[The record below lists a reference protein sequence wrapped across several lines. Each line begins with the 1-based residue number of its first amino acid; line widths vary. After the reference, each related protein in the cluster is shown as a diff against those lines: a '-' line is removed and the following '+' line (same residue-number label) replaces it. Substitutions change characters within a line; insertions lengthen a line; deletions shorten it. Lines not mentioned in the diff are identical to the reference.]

1 MTSLADI
8 RAAWDRIA
16 AAYDQTVTPTH
27 LQLGEDGLKLAG
39 LRPGMTFLDVAAGS
53 GSLSIPAARL
63 GAKVL
68 ATDLSAVMLERLEQ
82 RADQEGLDLETKV
95 MDGQAL
101 EFADGSFDM
110 AGSQFGVMLFPD
122 MPRGIGEMARVVTP
136 GGRVLVTAFGDPR
149 KVEFFAML
157 VASIQSIRPNFAGP
171 PMDPPPL
178 PFQLQDPQRLR
189 SELRKA
195 GLTDVQVETG
205 EEPLVFRTGAEL
217 GTWLQSSNPIV
228 QCACRASH

>member
-110 AGSQFGVMLFPD
+110 AGLQFGVMLFPN
-122 MPRGIGEMARVVTP
+122 PRGIGEMARVVTP
-136 GGRVLVTAFGDPR
+136 VDACWSPPSAILERSSLCHAGGLHPVHSS
-149 KVEFFAML
+149 EFCWPAHGSATL
-157 VASIQSIRPNFAGP
+157 AVS
-171 PMDPPPL
+171 
-178 PFQLQDPQRLR
+178 LQDPQRLR

-217 GTWLQSSNPIV
+217 WTWLQSSNPIV
-228 QCACRASH
+228 EGCCRASH